1 MGKLNEL
8 KMNKLNIQVFQI
20 EGKTNEEI
28 VAIISQFPFYES
40 DKEANSKKR
49 KRWVVNPEKLSGEVL
64 TKLYINEDMI
74 VGFNFNQEYGNELQL
89 FYLER
94 ELQFVDVYE
103 FPLLES
109 HKTIPFMEK
118 IIGREPLQFHWQN
131 KNSLHEKH
139 AHPFFKN
146 VLGFKN
152 SNFFIRPEHL
162 GLTFPYQHPEFKNV
176 NEKVLL
182 IENLYFKKS
191 HLIAYKVFNPTTYDY
206 KTVWSMDFYEYLN
219 TLEIVN

>member
-1 MGKLNEL
+1 MRFKLTFNVSPASRL
-8 KMNKLNIQVFQI
+8 LSMI
-20 EGKTNEEI
+20 EVRYST
-28 VAIISQFPFYES
+28 
-40 DKEANSKKR
+40 KKAFS
-49 KRWVVNPEKLSGEVL
+49 PML
-64 TKLYINEDMI
+64 
-74 VGFNFNQEYGNELQL
+74 
-89 FYLER
+89 
-94 ELQFVDVYE
+94 
-103 FPLLES
+103 
-109 HKTIPFMEK
+109 
-118 IIGREPLQFHWQN
+118 
-131 KNSLHEKH
+131 
-139 AHPFFKN
+139 FFKMSLRDFN
-146 VLGFKN
+146 VGLLSEFTAFFKIFHDNLLWFPNCIFKN